1 MLKYNNFF
9 FKLLV
14 FLRKLFHLIVIMN
27 QVENLYNILEIK
39 KEATQNE
46 IRIAYKKLA
55 LQWHPDKNEDKIFA
69 ENKFKKICEAY
80 FVLSN
85 PDQRRQYDIA
95 ISPPQPQRQRRPPPP
110 PPPQKEEQKETKKN
124 SIQQQIVKVTL
135 DELFT
140 GCLKKFKIK
149 SKIFI
154 NMNETTIKEKI
165 LEFDVKQ
172 GWKDGTKI
180 TFEQTGDQLHPTIP
194 QNDIEFVI
202 ETLPHTSFQRNGD
215 DLTYTA
221 SITLKQAL
229 CGGYFEMQ
237 HLDGLK
243 RKIPLKGITTPNTTR
258 TIQNEGMPISKSKNK
273 ERGNLNII
281 FNVIFPED
289 IEQEVKQQLEKLL

>member
-1 MLKYNNFF
+1 
-9 FKLLV
+9 
-14 FLRKLFHLIVIMN
+14 MN
-27 QVENLYNILEIK
+27 QTENLYNILEIK

-85 PDQRRQYDIA
+85 PEQRRQYDIA
-95 ISPPQPQRQRRPPPP
+95 ISPPQPQKQRRPPPP
-110 PPPQKEEQKETKKN
+110 QPQDILKETKKN
-124 SIQQQIVKVTL
+124 SVQQQIVKVTL

-154 NMNETTIKEKI
+154 NMNETTVKEKI

-180 TFEQTGDQLHPTIP
+180 TFEQSGDQLHPTIP

-202 ETLPHTSFQRNGD
+202 ETFPHPNFQRNSD
-215 DLTYTA
+215 YLTYTA
-221 SITLKQAL
+221 TISLKQAL

-237 HLDGLK
+237 YLDGIK

-273 ERGNLNII
+273 ERGNLHIL

>member
-1 MLKYNNFF
+1 
-9 FKLLV
+9 
-14 FLRKLFHLIVIMN
+14 MN
-27 QVENLYNILEIK
+27 QTENLYNILEIK

-46 IRIAYKKLA
+46 IRVAYKKLA
-55 LQWHPDKNEDKIFA
+55 LQWHPDKNDDKILA

-85 PDQRRQYDIA
+85 PEQRRQYDIA
-95 ISPPQPQRQRRPPPP
+95 ISPPPQIPRQRRPPA
-110 PPPQKEEQKETKKN
+110 PPQDEPKETKKN
-124 SIQQQIVKVTL
+124 SVQQQIVKVTL
-135 DELFT
+135 EELFT

-154 NMNETTIKEKI
+154 NMNETTVKEKI
-165 LEFDVKQ
+165 IEFDVKQ

-202 ETLPHTSFQRNGD
+202 ESLPHSLFKREGD
-215 DLTYTA
+215 DLIYTA
-221 SITLKQAL
+221 AISLKQAL

-237 HLDGLK
+237 HLDGVK
-243 RKIPLKGITTPNTTR
+243 RKIPLKGITTPNMKR

-273 ERGNLNII
+273 ERGNLHIQ
-281 FNVIFPED
+281 FDVIFPED
-289 IEQEVKQQLEKLL
+289 IEPDVKQQLEKLL

>member
-1 MLKYNNFF
+1 
-9 FKLLV
+9 
-14 FLRKLFHLIVIMN
+14 MN

-39 KEATQNE
+39 KDATQNE

-55 LQWHPDKNEDKIFA
+55 LQWHPDKNDDKIFA

-85 PDQRRQYDIA
+85 PEQRRQYDIA
-95 ISPPQPQRQRRPPPP
+95 ISPPRPQPQRQRRPHPPP
-110 PPPQKEEQKETKKN
+110 HPPQEEPKETKKN
-124 SIQQQIVKVTL
+124 SVQQQIVKVTL
-135 DELFT
+135 EELFT

-202 ETLPHTSFQRNGD
+202 ESLPHTLFKRDGD
-215 DLTYTA
+215 DLTYKA

-237 HLDGLK
+237 HLDGVK
-243 RKIPLKGITTPNTTR
+243 KKILLKGITTPNTRR

-273 ERGNLNII
+273 ERGNLHIQFDI
-281 FNVIFPED
+281 IFPED
-289 IEQEVKQQLEKLL
+289 IEPDVIQQLEKLL

>member
-1 MLKYNNFF
+1 M
-9 FKLLV
+9 
-14 FLRKLFHLIVIMN
+14 
-27 QVENLYNILEIK
+27 ENLYNILEIK
-39 KEATQNE
+39 KDATQND

-85 PDQRRQYDIA
+85 PEQRRQYDIA
-95 ISPPQPQRQRRPPPP
+95 ISPPPPQPPRQRRPPPP
-110 PPPQKEEQKETKKN
+110 PPQDIPKETKKN
-124 SIQQQIVKVTL
+124 SVQQQIVKVTL

-202 ETLPHTSFQRNGD
+202 ETLPHPLFQRDGD
-215 DLTYTA
+215 DLTYKICI
-221 SITLKQAL
+221 SLKQAL

-237 HLDGLK
+237 HLDGVK
-243 RKIPLKGITTPNTTR
+243 RKIPLKGITTPNMKR

-273 ERGNLNII
+273 ERGNLHIQ
-281 FNVIFPED
+281 FDVIFPED
-289 IEQEVKQQLEKLL
+289 IEPEVKEQPKQ

>member
-1 MLKYNNFF
+1 LHQFF
-9 FKLLV
+9 LQLV
-14 FLRKLFHLIVIMN
+14 FLRKLFRLIVIMN
-27 QVENLYNILEIK
+27 QTENLYNILEIK
-39 KEATQNE
+39 KDATQNE

-85 PDQRRQYDIA
+85 PEQRRQYDIA
-95 ISPPQPQRQRRPPPP
+95 ISPPPPQPPRQRRPPPP
-110 PPPQKEEQKETKKN
+110 PQDIPKETKKN
-124 SIQQQIVKVTL
+124 SVQQQIVKVTL

-154 NMNETTIKEKI
+154 NMNETTVKEKI

-202 ETLPHTSFQRNGD
+202 ESLPHPIFQRNGD
-215 DLTYTA
+215 DLTYKA
-221 SITLKQAL
+221 QITLKQAL
-229 CGGYFEMQ
+229 CGGYFELQ
-237 HLDGLK
+237 HLDGVK

-258 TIQNEGMPISKSKNK
+258 TIQNEGMPISKSKTK
-273 ERGNLNII
+273 ERGNLHIT
-281 FNVIFPED
+281 FDVVFPED
-289 IEQEVKQQLEKLL
+289 IEPDVKQQLEKLL

>member
-1 MLKYNNFF
+1 
-9 FKLLV
+9 
-14 FLRKLFHLIVIMN
+14 MN

-39 KEATQNE
+39 KDATQNE
-46 IRIAYKKLA
+46 IRVAYKKLA
-55 LQWHPDKNEDKIFA
+55 LQWHPDKNDDKIFA

-85 PDQRRQYDIA
+85 PEQRRQYDIA
-95 ISPPQPQRQRRPPPP
+95 ISPQPPPQTPRQRRPPPP
-110 PPPQKEEQKETKKN
+110 PQDIPKETKKN

-135 DELFT
+135 EELFT

-154 NMNETTIKEKI
+154 NMNETVVKEKI

-180 TFEQTGDQLHPTIP
+180 TFEQSGDQLHPTIP

-202 ETLPHTSFQRNGD
+202 ESLPHSLFKREGD
-215 DLTYTA
+215 DLIYTA
-221 SITLKQAL
+221 AISLKQAL
-229 CGGYFEMQ
+229 CGGYFEIQ
-237 HLDGLK
+237 HLDGVK
-243 RKIPLKGITTPNTTR
+243 RKIPLKGITTPNTKR

-273 ERGNLNII
+273 ERGNLHII
-281 FNVIFPED
+281 FDVIFPED
-289 IEQEVKQQLEKLL
+289 IDEEVKQQLEKLL

>member
-1 MLKYNNFF
+1 
-9 FKLLV
+9 
-14 FLRKLFHLIVIMN
+14 MN
-27 QVENLYNILEIK
+27 QTENLYNILEIK
-39 KEATQNE
+39 KDATQNE
-46 IRIAYKKLA
+46 IRVAYKKLA

-80 FVLSN
+80 FILSN
-85 PDQRRQYDIA
+85 PDQRRQYNIA
-95 ISPPQPQRQRRPPPP
+95 ISPQRQRRPPPP
-110 PPPQKEEQKETKKN
+110 PPPQKEESKETKKN

-202 ETLPHTSFQRNGD
+202 ETLPHPIFQRDGD
-215 DLTYTA
+215 DLTYKA
-221 SITLKQAL
+221 SISLKQAL
-229 CGGYFEMQ
+229 CGGYFELQ
-237 HLDGLK
+237 HLDGIK

-273 ERGNLNII
+273 ERGNLRIL
-281 FNVIFPED
+281 FDVIFPED
-289 IEQEVKQQLEKLL
+289 IEIDIKQQLEKLL

>member
-1 MLKYNNFF
+1 
-9 FKLLV
+9 
-14 FLRKLFHLIVIMN
+14 MN

-39 KEATQNE
+39 KDATQNE
-46 IRIAYKKLA
+46 IRVAYKKLA
-55 LQWHPDKNEDKIFA
+55 LQWHPDKNDDKIFA

-85 PDQRRQYDIA
+85 PDQRRQYDIT
-95 ISPPQPQRQRRPPPP
+95 ISPPTQTQRQRRHPPPP
-110 PPPQKEEQKETKKN
+110 PPPQDIPKETKKN
-124 SIQQQIVKVTL
+124 SVQQQIVKVTL
-135 DELFT
+135 EELFT

-154 NMNETTIKEKI
+154 NMNETTVKEKI

-202 ETLPHTSFQRNGD
+202 ETLPHNSFQRNGD
-215 DLTYTA
+215 DLTYKA
-221 SITLKQAL
+221 SISLKQAL

-237 HLDGLK
+237 YLDGIK

-273 ERGNLNII
+273 ERGNLHIQ
-281 FNVIFPED
+281 FDVIFPED
-289 IEQEVKQQLEKLL
+289 IESDIKQQLEKLL

>member
-1 MLKYNNFF
+1 
-9 FKLLV
+9 
-14 FLRKLFHLIVIMN
+14 MN

-39 KEATQNE
+39 KDATQNE
-46 IRIAYKKLA
+46 IRVAYKKLA
-55 LQWHPDKNEDKIFA
+55 LQWHPDKNDDKTLA
-69 ENKFKKICEAY
+69 EYKFKKICEAY

-85 PDQRRQYDIA
+85 PEHRRQYDIA
-95 ISPPQPQRQRRPPPP
+95 ISPQRPPQTPRQRRPPPP
-110 PPPQKEEQKETKKN
+110 PQDIPKETKKN
-124 SIQQQIVKVTL
+124 SVQQQIVKVTL
-135 DELFT
+135 EELFT

-154 NMNETTIKEKI
+154 NMNETVVKEKI

-202 ETLPHTSFQRNGD
+202 ESLPHSLFKREGD
-215 DLTYTA
+215 DLIYTA
-221 SITLKQAL
+221 AISLKQAL

-237 HLDGLK
+237 HLDGVK
-243 RKIPLKGITTPNTTR
+243 RKIPLKGITTPNTKR

-273 ERGNLNII
+273 ERGNLHII
-281 FNVIFPED
+281 FDVIFPED
-289 IEQEVKQQLEKLL
+289 IDEEVKQQLEKLL

>member
-1 MLKYNNFF
+1 
-9 FKLLV
+9 
-14 FLRKLFHLIVIMN
+14 MN
-27 QVENLYNILEIK
+27 QTENLYNILEIK

-46 IRIAYKKLA
+46 IRVAYKKLA
-55 LQWHPDKNEDKIFA
+55 LQWHPDKNDDKILA

-85 PDQRRQYDIA
+85 PEQRRQYDIA
-95 ISPPQPQRQRRPPPP
+95 ISPPPQIPRQRRPPA
-110 PPPQKEEQKETKKN
+110 PPQDEPKETKKN
-124 SIQQQIVKVTL
+124 SVQQQIVKVTL
-135 DELFT
+135 EELFT

-154 NMNETTIKEKI
+154 NMNETTVKEKI
-165 LEFDVKQ
+165 IEFDVKQ

-202 ETLPHTSFQRNGD
+202 ESLPHSLFKREGD
-215 DLTYTA
+215 DLIYTA
-221 SITLKQAL
+221 AISLKQAL

-237 HLDGLK
+237 HLDGVK
-243 RKIPLKGITTPNTTR
+243 RKIPLKGITTPNMKR

-273 ERGNLNII
+273 ERGNLHIQ
-281 FNVIFPED
+281 FDVIFPED
-289 IEQEVKQQLEKLL
+289 IELDVIQQLEKLL

>member
-1 MLKYNNFF
+1 
-9 FKLLV
+9 
-14 FLRKLFHLIVIMN
+14 MN

-39 KEATQNE
+39 KDATQNE
-46 IRIAYKKLA
+46 IRVAYKKLA
-55 LQWHPDKNEDKIFA
+55 LQWHPDKNDDKIFA

-85 PDQRRQYDIA
+85 PEQRRQYDIA
-95 ISPPQPQRQRRPPPP
+95 ISPQPPPQTPRQRRPPPP
-110 PPPQKEEQKETKKN
+110 PQDIPKETKKN

-135 DELFT
+135 EELFT

-154 NMNETTIKEKI
+154 NMNETVVKEKI

-202 ETLPHTSFQRNGD
+202 ESLPHAHFKRDGD
-215 DLTYTA
+215 DLIYTA
-221 SITLKQAL
+221 AISLKQAL

-237 HLDGLK
+237 HLDGVK
-243 RKIPLKGITTPNTTR
+243 RKIPLKGITTPNTKR

-273 ERGNLNII
+273 ERGNLHII
-281 FNVIFPED
+281 FDVIFPED
-289 IEQEVKQQLEKLL
+289 IDEEIKQQLEKLL

>member
-1 MLKYNNFF
+1 
-9 FKLLV
+9 
-14 FLRKLFHLIVIMN
+14 MN
-27 QVENLYNILEIK
+27 QTENLYNILEIK
-39 KEATQNE
+39 KDATQNE
-46 IRIAYKKLA
+46 IRVAYKKLA

-80 FVLSN
+80 TVLSN
-85 PDQRRQYDIA
+85 PDKKRLYDLSTAPESSPMAQPFMTPNIFRQKKA
-95 ISPPQPQRQRRPPPP
+95 QPPPSPP
-110 PPPQKEEQKETKKN
+110 KEEPKETKKN
-124 SIQQQIVKVTL
+124 SVQQQIVKVTL

-154 NMNETTIKEKI
+154 NMNETAVKEKI

-202 ETLPHTSFQRNGD
+202 ETLPHPIFQRNGD
-215 DLTYTA
+215 DLTYK
-221 SITLKQAL
+221 SCISLKQAL

-237 HLDGLK
+237 HLDGIK
-243 RKIPLKGITTPNTTR
+243 RKIPLKGITTPNTKR

-273 ERGNLNII
+273 ERGNLHIL
-281 FNVIFPED
+281 FDVIFPED
-289 IEQEVKQQLEKLL
+289 IEPEVKQQLEKLL

>member
-1 MLKYNNFF
+1 
-9 FKLLV
+9 
-14 FLRKLFHLIVIMN
+14 MN

-39 KEATQNE
+39 KDATQNE

-95 ISPPQPQRQRRPPPP
+95 ISPPLPYPPRQRRPPQ
-110 PPPQKEEQKETKKN
+110 PPPQDIPTEIKKN
-124 SIQQQIVKVTL
+124 SAQQQIVKVTL
-135 DELFT
+135 EELFT

-202 ETLPHTSFQRNGD
+202 ETLPHTIFQRNGD
-215 DLTYTA
+215 DLTYKA
-221 SITLKQAL
+221 CISLKQAL

-237 HLDGLK
+237 HLDGVK
-243 RKIPLKGITTPNTTR
+243 RKIPLKGITTPNTMR

-273 ERGNLNII
+273 ERGTLHIH
-281 FNVIFPED
+281 FDVIFPED
-289 IEQEVKQQLEKLL
+289 IEQDVKEQLEKLL

>member
-1 MLKYNNFF
+1 
-9 FKLLV
+9 
-14 FLRKLFHLIVIMN
+14 MN

-39 KEATQNE
+39 KDATQNE
-46 IRIAYKKLA
+46 IRFAYKKLA
-55 LQWHPDKNEDKIFA
+55 LQWHPYKNEDKIFA

-95 ISPPQPQRQRRPPPP
+95 ISPPQPQRQRRPHPPP
-110 PPPQKEEQKETKKN
+110 PPSQDDPKETKKN
-124 SIQQQIVKVTL
+124 SVHQKIVKVTL
-135 DELFT
+135 EELFT
-140 GCLKKFKIK
+140 VCLKKFKIK

-165 LEFDVKQ
+165 LDFDVKQ

-202 ETLPHTSFQRNGD
+202 ETLPHTLFKRDGD

-237 HLDGLK
+237 HLDGIK
-243 RKIPLKGITTPNTTR
+243 RKIPLKGITTPSTKR
-258 TIQNEGMPISKSKNK
+258 TIQNEGMPISKSKDK
-273 ERGNLNII
+273 ERGNLNIQ
-281 FNVIFPED
+281 FDVIFPED
-289 IEQEVKQQLEKLL
+289 IEQDVKQQLEKLL